1 MGEKTLISVNGIYQK
16 VRFAKSESSRLKPV
30 LSRQIKVRDSLIGLK
45 TSFTVEIGELVQ
57 KKAIEW
63 DVESYSV
70 K

>member
-30 LSRQIKVRDSLIGLK
+30 LSRQIKVRDSRIGLK
-45 TSFTVEIGELVQ
+45 TSFTVEIGELAQ

-63 DVESYSV
+63 DVKSYSV